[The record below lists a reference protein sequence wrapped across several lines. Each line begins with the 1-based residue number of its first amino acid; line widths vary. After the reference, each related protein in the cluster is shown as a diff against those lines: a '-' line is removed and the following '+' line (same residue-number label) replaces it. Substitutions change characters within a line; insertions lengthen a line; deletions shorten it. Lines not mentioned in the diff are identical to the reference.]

1 MSWRMTGRV
10 FVSALFFLSAL
21 TIAAAQPAFKLLCD
35 ISGSSDGLFPE
46 PGLIVS
52 GNELYGVTVSGGNSG
67 YGSVFAI
74 NPDGTGYTNLY
85 NFTGLPYYLSGTNA
99 DGAYPMGDL
108 VLSGTNLYGT
118 TWIGGDSDLGTVFK
132 VGINGTGF
140 TNLHSFEGSG
150 DGAKPYAGLVLA
162 GGTLYGTTSGGGSPG
177 AGTVFAINTDGT
189 GYTNL
194 HSFAA
199 LDPVT
204 LTNADGAH
212 PRARLVMAGARLYG
226 TTPNGGSSG
235 AGTVF
240 AMSPN
245 GTGFTNLYNF
255 TALDPVTQ
263 TNTDGASPYAGL
275 VLSGNTLYGT
285 AQLGGS
291 SGFGT
296 IFKVKMDGTG
306 FTNLYAFTPSDGTTY
321 LPVNSDGAYPYGTL
335 ILSGNQLY
343 GTAQQGG
350 SSGYGTV
357 FAVSTDGTG
366 FTNLYSFTADSG
378 LPSYTNSDGG
388 FPMGDLVLAG
398 STLYGTTSAEGSS
411 YYGTVF
417 ALNLVPALG
426 IAPTGRQVVVSWPA
440 WAQNCQLQATTDLTA
455 GNWSNVTAGITA
467 VSTGYVFTNAISG
480 AAFFRLQGQ

>member
-1 MSWRMTGRV
+1 M
-10 FVSALFFLSAL
+10 SALFSLSAL
-21 TIAAAQPAFKLLCD
+21 TIVTAQPAFRLLWN
-35 ISGSSDGLFPE
+35 IGGSSDGLFPE

-52 GNELYGVTVSGGNSG
+52 GNQLYGVTVSGGNFSD
-67 YGSVFAI
+67 GSVFAI

-85 NFTGLPYYLSGTNA
+85 NFTGLPFYLSGTNT

-108 VLSGTNLYGT
+108 ILSGTNLYGT
-118 TWIGGDSDLGTVFK
+118 AWVGGNSGLGTVFK
-132 VGINGTGF
+132 AGTNGTGF
-140 TNLHSFEGSG
+140 TNLYSFTGSG
-150 DGAKPYAGLVLA
+150 DGTKPYAGLVLA
-162 GGTLYGTTSGGGSPG
+162 GGTLYGTTSGGGSSG
-177 AGTVFAINTDGT
+177 VGTVFAINTDGT

-212 PRARLVMAGARLYG
+212 PRARLVLAGALLYG
-226 TTPNGGSSG
+226 TTPNGGSS
-235 AGTVF
+235 ADGTVF
-240 AMSPN
+240 AISTN
-245 GTGFTNLYNF
+245 GTGFTNLYSF

-275 VLSGNTLYGT
+275 LLSGNSLYGT
-285 AQLGGS
+285 AQLGGRA
-291 SGFGT
+291 GFGT
-296 IFKVKMDGTG
+296 LFKINRDGTG
-306 FTNLYAFTPSDGTTY
+306 FTNLYEFTPSDGMTY
-321 LPVNSDGAYPYGTL
+321 LPVNGDGAYPYGAL

-357 FAVSTDGTG
+357 FAVNTNGTG
-366 FTNLYSFTADSG
+366 FINLYSFTADSG
-378 LPSYTNSDGG
+378 LPAYTNRDGG

-398 STLYGTTSAEGSS
+398 STLYGTTSAVGSS

-426 IAPTGRQVVVSWPA
+426 IGSAGNRVVVSWPA
-440 WAQNCQLQATTDLTA
+440 WAQNCQLQVSTNLSP
-455 GNWSNVTAGITA
+455 GSWSNVASGIT
-467 VSTGYVFTNAISG
+467 VTSSGYVFTNAANAT
-480 AAFFRLQGQ
+480 AAYFRLQGQ